1 MSYTPNSHILSNQNA
16 DDLDYINNGKSPS
29 QQTITNQSEQDWSY
43 DTQEL
48 LDTLPR
54 VWTRGLLYLLV
65 LFAGIILPWS
75 MLAKVD
81 ETGSARGRLEPKGK
95 TVRLDAPVTGAVAE
109 IDVKEGQFVKAGQTL
124 LALES
129 EEMLAQ
135 LQQARAKLEG
145 QLDRLPQIEL
155 IKNQL
160 KMTALTQ
167 RQQSK
172 AQVAGQ
178 QAQINQ
184 IQQQIDFHKTEIDS
198 AKQLLA
204 KDRSTVQRFRHL
216 RQNGAISGLQLDEAE
231 RTMIENQQRLIKAK
245 SDVQQAQNELKKQQN
260 TYESTLHEGELAIM
274 ESERTIK
281 EVQTQITDLQAEIAQ
296 SKQQVESLLFQLQ
309 QHVFR
314 APIDGTIFQLPIQRA
329 GAVVQPGDTIA
340 QIAPKGTSL
349 VVRAQM
355 ASPESGFLRLGLPVK
370 IKFDA
375 YPFQDYGVVEGHV
388 SWISPDSKTQET
400 NEGRMESFELEITPQ
415 QSYIQTAN
423 KLIAIKPG
431 QTATAEVI
439 IRQRRVIDFIL
450 DPFKKLQAGGLEL

>member
-1 MSYTPNSHILSNQNA
+1 
-16 DDLDYINNGKSPS
+16 
-29 QQTITNQSEQDWSY
+29 
-43 DTQEL
+43 
-48 LDTLPR
+48 
-54 VWTRGLLYLLV
+54 
-65 LFAGIILPWS
+65 
-75 MLAKVD
+75 
-81 ETGSARGRLEPKGK
+81 GRLEPKGK

-109 IDVKEGQFVKAGQTL
+109 IEVKEGQFVKAGQTL

-145 QLDRLPQIEL
+145 QLDRLPQVEL

-172 AQVAGQ
+172 AQAAGQ

-198 AKQLLA
+198 AQQLLA
-204 KDRSTVQRFRHL
+204 RDRSTVQRFRQL
-216 RQNGAISGLQLDEAE
+216 RQNGVISGLRLDEAE
-231 RTMIENQQRLIKAK
+231 RTMIDNQQRLIKAK
-245 SDVQQAQNELKKQQN
+245 SDIQQAQNELKKQRS
-260 TYESTLHEGELAIM
+260 TYESTLREGELAVM
-274 ESERTIK
+274 ESERSIK
-281 EVQTQITDLQAEIAQ
+281 EVQAQITDLQAEIAQ
-296 SKQQVESLLFQLQ
+296 SRQQIESLLFQLQ
-309 QHVFR
+309 QRVLR

-375 YPFQDYGVVEGHV
+375 YPFQDYGVVEGRV

-400 NEGRMESFELEITPQ
+400 NQGRIESFELEITPQ
-415 QSYIQTAN
+415 QPYIQTAN
-423 KLIAIKPG
+423 KRIAIKPG
-431 QTATAEVI
+431 QTATAEVV